1 MGSQEDLTSETR
13 EEASRFRIPEP
24 AAMVIFGASGDLT
37 HRKLVPALYN
47 LHCKQRLPDGFTVV
61 GYSRTQFSHEAFRE
75 EMRKACNEYGEVE
88 AEIADWEGFAQRL
101 YYCPGD
107 INKPDDFERLH
118 DFLHELEQER
128 VGTGNLVY
136 YLAVAPQ
143 FYEDVVDRI
152 CDFSMAEEEGAYR
165 RIVVEKPFGRD
176 LESAKQLNQRL
187 HKAFLE
193 DQIYRIDHYL
203 GKETAQN
210 ILFLRFANTI
220 FEPIW
225 NRNYVDH
232 VQISVA
238 ETLTVGHR
246 AGFYEGAGV
255 LRDVFQNHLMQL
267 LALMTMEPP
276 TSFKADMLR
285 NETMKVLCAIRPI
298 PPQAVGDHT
307 LRAQYRGYRQ
317 EKEVAPDSQVA
328 TYAVV
333 RLFIDNWRWQGVPF
347 YLRSGKAM
355 AEKCSEIIIQFKSP
369 PHVLFPLEP
378 GQEID
383 PNLLVLRI
391 QPDEG
396 IHIRFQA
403 KVPDTVAEMRS
414 VDMNFDYASTFGG
427 SAIPE
432 AYERLLLD
440 VLQGDAALFARNDG
454 IEMAWALIDS
464 ILDGW
469 DGPHAPPLYE
479 YEKGSWGPPEAD
491 ALLSR
496 EAREWLEGCRD

>member
-1 MGSQEDLTSETR
+1 
-13 EEASRFRIPEP
+13 
-24 AAMVIFGASGDLT
+24 
-37 HRKLVPALYN
+37 
-47 LHCKQRLPDGFTVV
+47 
-61 GYSRTQFSHEAFRE
+61 
-75 EMRKACNEYGEVE
+75 
-88 AEIADWEGFAQRL
+88 
-101 YYCPGD
+101 
-107 INKPDDFERLH
+107 
-118 DFLHELEQER
+118 
-128 VGTGNLVY
+128 VY

>member
-1 MGSQEDLTSETR
+1 MANQEEPISKNQDR
-13 EEASRFRIPEP
+13 ARNFRLPEP

-47 LHCKQRLPDGFTVV
+47 LHSKGRLPDGFTVV
-61 GYSRTQFSHEAFRE
+61 GYSRTPFTHEAFRE
-75 EMRKACNEYGEVE
+75 EMWTACEEYGEVKPE
-88 AEIADWEGFAQRL
+88 AADWESFAQRL

-118 DFLHELEQER
+118 DFLHQLERER
-128 VGTGNLVY
+128 VKTGNLIY

-143 FYEDVVDRI
+143 FYEEVVERI
-152 CDFSMAEEEGAYR
+152 CDLSMAEEEGAYC
-165 RIVVEKPFGRD
+165 RIVVEKPFGQD
-176 LESAKQLNQRL
+176 LESARQLNQKL
-187 HKAFLE
+187 HKVFRE

-220 FEPIW
+220 FEPVW
-225 NRNYVDH
+225 NRNFVDH

-238 ETLTVGHR
+238 EKLTVGHR
-246 AGFYEGAGV
+246 AGFYEQAGV
-255 LRDVFQNHLMQL
+255 LRDVFQNHLLQL

-276 TSFKADMLR
+276 TSFKADMMR
-285 NETMKVLCAIRPI
+285 NETMKVLCAIRPLA
-298 PPQAVGDHT
+298 PESVAEHT
-307 LRAQYRGYRQ
+307 LRAQYRGYRE
-317 EKEVAPDSQVA
+317 EKGVAPDSQVA

-355 AEKCSEIIIQFKSP
+355 ADKCSEIIIQFKSP
-369 PHVLFPLEP
+369 PHILFPLAP
-378 GQEID
+378 GQEIN

-396 IHIRFQA
+396 IHIRFEA

-414 VDMNFDYASTFGG
+414 VDMNFDYADSFGG

-440 VLQGDAALFARNDG
+440 ILQGDAALFARNDG
-454 IEMAWALIDS
+454 IEAAWALIDS
-464 ILDGW
+464 IRTGW
-469 DGPHAPPLYE
+469 EGPHAPPLFE
-479 YEKGSWGPPEAD
+479 YEKGSWGPPESH
-491 ALLSR
+491 ALLNR